1 MHVKIQNPFQSK
13 SGTVARSGSLVIDRY
28 DINNSGRRK
37 KGVNKREKATGK
49 AVKSRLPQA
58 TNLFGILT
66 VISRFSANI
75 PPDESKLAL
84 QHPKNKVKHTES
96 HQNKVEQGKGVG
108 SSRSGPAPSKKFLA
122 TAPAVTQN
130 YSFRRYFHF

>member
-1 MHVKIQNPFQSK
+1 MSRFKILFNRKAERLPR
-13 SGTVARSGSLVIDRY
+13 TGSVVIDTY
-28 DINNSGRRK
+28 DTNNSEGRK
-37 KGVNKREKATGK
+37 KGVNKREKSTGK